1 MFSIAILSFLIP
13 GANRTPSVIGL
24 VFALYLI
31 TIGLLG
37 EFAIRVADLAEQ
49 KGRNWKS
56 FFWLS
61 IFVSPLITWLIVS
74 AMRSDTSKLH
84 LKREISTAEEL
95 AKLVE
100 LYKEGVLSEDEYEKA
115 KKLIL
120 RIRD

>member
-1 MFSIAILSFLIP
+1 
-13 GANRTPSVIGL
+13 
-24 VFALYLI
+24 
-31 TIGLLG
+31 
-37 EFAIRVADLAEQ
+37 
-49 KGRNWKS
+49 
-56 FFWLS
+56 
-61 IFVSPLITWLIVS
+61 
-74 AMRSDTSKLH
+74 MRSDTSKLH